1 MSLIDVV
8 NATKNLVA
16 FDTPTFTSGDDV
28 VHISRD
34 SLSNRYK
41 VDVNGTVYFMTRKE
55 LEATD
60 FNLGAGDD
68 KLIVDADVDANITA
82 HGGSGDDLMV
92 GGKGNDNFDGGSGDD
107 ELIGGDGDDKL
118 IGGSGND
125 RLIGGPGRDQ
135 LNGGT
140 GDNTLD
146 TDPTDWVL
154 PSGVRVSDDVKWS
167 LRPHPGG
174 VR

>member
-82 HGGSGDDLMV
+82 RFL
-92 GGKGNDNFDGGSGDD
+92 
-107 ELIGGDGDDKL
+107 
-118 IGGSGND
+118 
-125 RLIGGPGRDQ
+125 GGPVAHLENRHGR
-135 LNGGT
+135 L
-140 GDNTLD
+140 
-146 TDPTDWVL
+146 WV
-154 PSGVRVSDDVKWS
+154 GCVSS
-167 LRPHPGG
+167 
-174 VR
+174 